1 MNPKL
6 ALKGKK
12 VDVAKLQEAIVRN
25 PKHVERILENP
36 QNTQLRISLKENQL
50 EILQK
55 QYETS
60 IHLDIERTKS
70 YFDKTLELMKEKNLE
85 QIKKAKK

>member
-1 MNPKL
+1 MACEIDIKL

-36 QNTQLRISLKENQL
+36 QNTQLRIKPV
-50 EILQK
+50 
-55 QYETS
+55 
-60 IHLDIERTKS
+60 
-70 YFDKTLELMKEKNLE
+70 KN
-85 QIKKAKK
+85 ITGTI